1 MSSSHN
7 LASSQESALAT
18 LHQFLEARGIGKPSE
33 GFEAFERE
41 LHALCAA
48 VEREALEEELAKLD
62 INVPLIKVDGMRH
75 RQVLRCEETYFGAAG
90 PIRVLRSLYST
101 REHGERT
108 VCPMEVRAGMIEG
121 RWTPLAAK
129 QASWVVAHLTPQEG
143 EELFKQLGN
152 MTPSKST
159 LDRLPKQL
167 SGRWEADR
175 VRLEEVIRG
184 EETVPEQATIVA
196 VSLDGVMV
204 PMKDGGRKEK
214 RARAAAEGKQKKGP
228 AGYREAGCA
237 TLVLYDDE
245 RKRVSTIR
253 LGRMPEKKK
262 LTLKAELRAELDA
275 ILAERPDLKIVKL
288 ADGAKDNWTYLSKE
302 LPDGV
307 EIVDFYHAAEHLS
320 AALIAAYGETSTRYR
335 AQFKKLRH
343 ILLEDHRGVGK
354 IIRSL
359 RHLRDRFPR
368 RSKIAQELGYFC
380 RNQKRM
386 KYAEMTERGY
396 PIGSGVVEAACKTL
410 VTQRLKR
417 SGMRWA
423 NEGGQAILTLRALA
437 QSRRFD
443 CAWEHLSRTYRRTVT
458 LPENVVAMSAWRAH

>member
-1 MSSSHN
+1 MPSSHN
-7 LASSQESALAT
+7 LALSQESALSK
-18 LHQFLEARGIGKPSE
+18 LERFLESRRDAKASE
-33 GFEAFERE
+33 DLEAFERE
-41 LHALCAA
+41 LHAVCAA
-48 VEREALEEELAKLD
+48 VECEAMEDQLARLD
-62 INVPLIKVDGMRH
+62 IDVPVIEVEGVPH
-75 RQVLRCEETYFGAAG
+75 RRVVRCEETYFGAAG

-101 REHGERT
+101 REYGERT
-108 VCPMEVRAGMIEG
+108 VCPMELRAGMIEG
-121 RWTPLAAK
+121 RWSPLAAK

-143 EELFKQLGN
+143 EDLFKQLGN
-152 MTPSKST
+152 MAPSKST

-175 VRLEEVIRG
+175 TRLEEAMRE
-184 EETVPEQATIVA
+184 EETVPEQAAIVA

-214 RARAAAEGKQKKGP
+214 RARAAAVGKHQKGP
-228 AGYREAGCA
+228 AGYREASCA

-245 RKRVSTIR
+245 RQRVTTTR
-253 LGRMPEKKK
+253 FARMPEPKK
-262 LTLKAELRAELDA
+262 LTLKAQLRTELNAVLAKRPEL
-275 ILAERPDLKIVKL
+275 EIVKL
-288 ADGAKDNWTYLSKE
+288 ADGARDNWTYLSKE

-320 AALIAAYGETSTRYR
+320 AALIAAYGETSTRYH

-343 ILLEDHRGVGK
+343 ILLDDRKGVAK
-354 IIRSL
+354 VIRSL

-368 RSKIAQELGYFC
+368 RKKIAEELRYFC

-386 KYAEMTERGY
+386 KYEEMTGRGY

-423 NEGGQAILTLRALA
+423 QEGGQAILTLRALV
-437 QSRRFD
+437 QSNRFESG
-443 CAWEHLSRTYRRTVT
+443 WEKLAATYRRQVT
-458 LPENVVAMSAWRAH
+458 LPEKVVAMSTTRAA